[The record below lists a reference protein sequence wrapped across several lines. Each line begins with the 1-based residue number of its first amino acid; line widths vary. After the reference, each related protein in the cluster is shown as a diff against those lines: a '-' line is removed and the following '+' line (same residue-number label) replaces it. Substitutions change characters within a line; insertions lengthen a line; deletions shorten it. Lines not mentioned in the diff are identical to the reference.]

1 MHMDI
6 RDLHCVVI
14 GAGVGGLS
22 AAALL
27 ARRGM
32 QVTVLEAREYP
43 GGCAGTFPSGGY
55 RFDAGAT
62 VGCGFHPGGPLE
74 LLGRELG
81 IDWPVTAEPVAWQ
94 YRHRGLTLD
103 LERSRESI
111 IERFPR
117 SAPFWQQ
124 QARIAGMLWR
134 ISEGGLPWP
143 ATTAGELY
151 GIVRKGV
158 AGVPGTL
165 SLLTFMARTAHDW
178 LAMHGLDADPDFVRF
193 IDSQLL
199 ISSQAV
205 ARDANALNAAIA
217 LDLPA
222 SGTWR
227 VQGGVGRIAELL
239 ADSVERDGGAVL
251 YGKEVIRI
259 DTIRREVLG
268 VETRDGDALAAD
280 LVVANLTPDSLAG
293 LEGLAPESTVQGP
306 SAEWSAFMLYLG
318 MDSAPFEHAVGGH
331 LQIVSPEGELGEGR
345 SLFVSASPADDH
357 ARAPEG
363 LRAVTVSTHT
373 RPGPWFAALKRGGD
387 AYLEMKERYTR
398 KVLEQIREEWPEAAG
413 AVHSVTAA
421 TPVTWERWTGRRG
434 GYVGGSAQT
443 SLFGVR
449 APSTRYDNLF
459 LVGDSVFPGQ
469 SLPGV
474 VTGARRTVELTLR
487 RARKIRL

>member
-1 MHMDI
+1 MDI
-6 RDLHCVVI
+6 RDLHCIVI

-27 ARRGM
+27 ARHGM
-32 QVTVLEAREYP
+32 QVTVLEAREHP
-43 GGCAGTFPSGGY
+43 GGCAGTFSSGGY

-62 VGCGFHPGGPLE
+62 VGCGFHSGGPLE

-81 IDWPVTAEPVAWQ
+81 IDWPVTAERVAWQ
-94 YRHRGLTLD
+94 YRNRGRILA
-103 LERSRESI
+103 LEPSRESI
-111 IERFPR
+111 VDRFPR
-117 SAPFWQQ
+117 SAPFWRE

-143 ATTAGELY
+143 AASAGEL
-151 GIVRKGV
+151 IRIARKGLE
-158 AGVPGTL
+158 GLPGTL
-165 SLLTFMARTAHDW
+165 RLMTFATRTAHDW

-199 ISSQAV
+199 ISAQAV
-205 ARDANALNAAIA
+205 SRDANALNAAIA

-222 SGTWR
+222 SGTWQVR
-227 VQGGVGRIAELL
+227 GGVGRIAELL

-251 YGKEVIRI
+251 YGKQVVRI
-259 DTIRREVLG
+259 DSIRREVLG

-293 LEGLAPESTVQGP
+293 LEGLPPETSVQGP
-306 SAEWSAFMLYLG
+306 GAEWSAFMLYLG
-318 MDSAPFEHAVGGH
+318 MESAPFEHAGVDH
-331 LQIVSPEGELGEGR
+331 LQIISSDGELGEGR
-345 SLFVSASPADDH
+345 SLFVSASRADEPA
-357 ARAPEG
+357 AAPEG

-373 RPGPWFAALKRGGD
+373 RPAPWFAALREGRD
-387 AYLEMKERYTR
+387 AYREMKESYTR
-398 KVLEQIREEWPEAAG
+398 RVLDLIREEWPEASG

-434 GYVGGSAQT
+434 GYVGGYAQT

-449 APSTRYDNLF
+449 GPSTRYDNLL

-474 VTGARRTVELTLR
+474 VTGARRTVELALR